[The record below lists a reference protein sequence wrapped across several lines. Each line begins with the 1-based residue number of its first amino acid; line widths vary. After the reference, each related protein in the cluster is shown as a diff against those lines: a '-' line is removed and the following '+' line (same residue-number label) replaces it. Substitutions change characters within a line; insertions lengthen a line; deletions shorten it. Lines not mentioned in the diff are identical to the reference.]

1 MKKITALL
9 IALALIVAMACP
21 VFADGFTASPTDPD
35 LFELVET
42 DGYVGIIRDANG
54 EEVAR
59 VPAGCLLITSLED
72 VKDETKDVPEE
83 ICQLLES
90 VYEALTNG
98 DMELPYEKHDA
109 ALSGDNMTMRSLFDI
124 RFTCEDHKAMMEQE
138 GYTLEV
144 TLKVSI
150 EADTTVYTMFYDEET
165 EEWAPIVSTE
175 NNNDGTVTC
184 VFEQL
189 CAVEFSVEK

>member
-9 IALALIVAMACP
+9 IALALVVAMACP
-21 VFADGFTASPTDPD
+21 VFADGFTSSPSTPD

-54 EEVAR
+54 EEVAQ

-83 ICQLLES
+83 IAELLEGI
-90 VYEALTNG
+90 YEDLTNG
-98 DMELPYEKHDA
+98 DMELPYEKHDDK
-109 ALSGDNMTMRSLFDI
+109 LSSDNMSMRSLFDI
-124 RFTCEDHKAMMEQE
+124 RFTCEEHKAMMEQE

-144 TLKVSI
+144 TLKVNM
-150 EADTTVYTMFYDEET
+150 EADTTVYAMFYDEET
-165 EEWAPIVSTE
+165 EEWNPIVSAE

-184 VFEQL
+184 VFDQL